1 MEQVCHCEAGHG
13 RSVAIQMNNLDGH
26 ALLAMTIKEM
36 DMSDKVAHQSHE
48 THIVEYRTHILV
60 WICLL
65 ILTCFTVVVSGVQFH
80 HYGVVVAMAVAAVKG
95 SLVLAFFMHM
105 KYESRIFQL
114 MFGVVMVTLAIFIGL
129 TFFDVL
135 FR

>member
-1 MEQVCHCEAGHG
+1 
-13 RSVAIQMNNLDGH
+13 
-26 ALLAMTIKEM
+26 
-36 DMSDKVAHQSHE
+36 MSDHKEHVHV
-48 THIVEYRTHILV
+48 VEYRTHILV

-80 HYGVVVAMAVAAVKG
+80 HYAVAVAMAVAAVKG

-105 KYESRIFQL
+105 KYESKAFHL